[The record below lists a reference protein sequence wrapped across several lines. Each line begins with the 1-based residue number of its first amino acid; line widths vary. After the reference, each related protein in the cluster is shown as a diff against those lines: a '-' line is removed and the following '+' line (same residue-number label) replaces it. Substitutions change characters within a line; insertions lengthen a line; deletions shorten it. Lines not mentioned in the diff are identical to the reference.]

1 MLITPPFD
9 AFGLVVLCGNVYCS
23 RSVRCFRSALDPCRD
38 TLAESSLKIRCAC
51 TRVSRVRAHTLLHDE
66 AGVWRLTTQGGSRLH
81 TSGTPHGVYLLH
93 RGAMRRR
100 GDPRISYARGSARRL
115 ITHNHE
121 KKSFRIFYAKYRT
134 FIFEKHFCI
143 FA

>member
-1 MLITPPFD
+1 MAFD
-9 AFGLVVLCGNVYCS
+9 HGLLLFAG
-23 RSVRCFRSALDPCRD
+23 FTLDPCRN
-38 TLAESSLKIRCAC
+38 TLAKSSLKIRCAC
-51 TRVSRVRAHTLLHDE
+51 TRVSRVRAHTLLHGE

-121 KKSFRIFYAKYRT
+121 KSCFG
-134 FIFEKHFCI
+134 HFMRNIEFSYLKNILVPLHRFSPMERVLHRCKV
-143 FA
+143 

>member
-1 MLITPPFD
+1 MLVFCARPVYSRLL
-9 AFGLVVLCGNVYCS
+9 ACGSCH
-23 RSVRCFRSALDPCRD
+23 

-51 TRVSRVRAHTLLHDE
+51 TRASRVRAHTLLHDE

-81 TSGTPHGVYLLH
+81 TSGTLHGVYFLH

-121 KKSFRIFYAKYRT
+121 KS
-134 FIFEKHFCI
+134 HFGHSMRNIELSYLKNISVSLHRFSPMERVLHRCK
-143 FA
+143 A